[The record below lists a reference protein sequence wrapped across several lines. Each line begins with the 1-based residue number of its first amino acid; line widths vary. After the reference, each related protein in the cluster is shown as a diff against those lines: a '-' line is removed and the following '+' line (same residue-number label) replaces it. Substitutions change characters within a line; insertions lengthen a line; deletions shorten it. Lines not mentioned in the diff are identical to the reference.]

1 MIDKDAVLVM
11 VVDKVTR
18 ISRLVKTGGK
28 TSSELVALELGF
40 VMMVSRPLTEALAR
54 IIWIDVVP

>member
-1 MIDKDAVLVM
+1 M
-11 VVDKVTR
+11 VDNVTR
-18 ISRLVKTGGK
+18 MSRLVKIKGK

-40 VMMVSRPLTEALAR
+40 DKMLSRPLTEALAR

>member
-1 MIDKDAVLVM
+1 MLVM

-18 ISRLVKTGGK
+18 MSRLVKTGGK

-40 VMMVSRPLTEALAR
+40 DMMVSRPLTEALAR